1 MSDCVENISLNA
13 VKADGTEEEISV
25 TLIKEHSLTV
35 FIDDVKAFSLI
46 CTKDLLKELVIGR
59 LMTDGRIKRLEDII
73 ELRFDESWERADV
86 KLVTK
91 QDDNSCSTQLQW
103 DKEQIFELT
112 KIFSKG
118 MPIHSKTQGTHS
130 CILAKGK
137 EVVFSCEDIGRH
149 NTVDKAVGYALMKGI
164 DLSQCILYI
173 SGRVPVDM
181 MTKVIRSGIP
191 VLVSKSVPTIDAVKL
206 AKEYGVTL
214 IVKAY
219 PDQFEICN

>member
-35 FIDDVKAFSLI
+35 FIDDVEAFSLI
-46 CTKDLLKELVIGR
+46 CTQDLLKELVIGR
-59 LMTDGRIKRLEDII
+59 LMTGGRIKRLEDIS

-206 AKEYGVTL
+206 AKDYGVTL